1 MIRINMEVIV
11 MKNDKPYWKETIEC
25 YVFCCTLFFLF
36 LAIVIIS
43 GQLTGTDWIG
53 LFKQLI

>member
-1 MIRINMEVIV
+1 

-25 YVFCCTLFFLF
+25 YVFCFTLFLLF
-36 LAIVIIS
+36 LGLVIIS